1 MGYRWIVWKH
11 LWNDHIAQTTYQL
24 VVKTCEL
31 NLSLNQPIVENY
43 KQWCWIKTRFWYIGS
58 SLHNYKTISL
68 ISYKE
73 MLLIIGI
80 VNRLN
85 KCAHPCYELK
95 TVAKEHEGLIYY
107 VTICNHGSKVG
118 ISAIRLSNHTKIMI
132 LSVHGRR
139 LTTEKFWLTSRRD
152 KLGYLFKMFAKC
164 QNLIDTC
171 KLLENCMKE
180 KQYIVHL
187 EFA

>member
-1 MGYRWIVWKH
+1 MGYWWIVWKQ
-11 LWNDHIAQTTYQL
+11 LWNEHIAQTTYQL

-43 KQWCWIKTRFWYIGS
+43 KQWRWIKTLFCYIGS
-58 SLHNYKTISL
+58 FLHNYKTFSL

-80 VNRLN
+80 VNKLN

-95 TVAKEHEGLIYY
+95 TVTKEQKGLIYY

-118 ISAIRLSNHTKIMI
+118 IFAIRLSNHTKIMI
-132 LSVHGRR
+132 LSIHGRR
-139 LTTEKFWLTSRRD
+139 ITTEKFWLNS
-152 KLGYLFKMFAKC
+152 LGGK
-164 QNLIDTC
+164 
-171 KLLENCMKE
+171 
-180 KQYIVHL
+180 
-187 EFA
+187 